1 MRQEIFV
8 SSLKAVDYTENLQIQ
23 SLAF

>member
-8 SSLKAVDYTENLQIQ
+8 SSLKAVDYTENLLFQ